1 MRTKRGLTLVLF
13 DMVKRNFFHLVGRKD
28 RRRVM
33 KMLRVKICDAFSN
46 STFMQATI
54 RTVIVVSFLLTI
66 E

>member
-1 MRTKRGLTLVLF
+1 LTLVLF
-13 DMVKRNFFHLVGRKD
+13 DMVINFLFLHLVGRKD
-28 RRRVM
+28 MRRVM

-54 RTVIVVSFLLTI
+54 RTATVISFLLTI